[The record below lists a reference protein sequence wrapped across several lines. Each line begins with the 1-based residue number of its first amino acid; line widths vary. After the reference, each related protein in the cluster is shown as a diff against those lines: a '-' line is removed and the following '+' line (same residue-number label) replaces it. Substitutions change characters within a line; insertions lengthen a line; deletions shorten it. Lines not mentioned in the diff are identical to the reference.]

1 MISFIGINKMLKKL
15 SIKKKNDS
23 FDGVFH
29 LPYSKSESNR
39 ALIIKALNDQ
49 KVTIHNMSE
58 AEDTLHLNK
67 CLRLI
72 NTCGVSGLPM
82 VIDVKNTGTSMR
94 FLTAYLSI
102 LKGKWLLTGCQ
113 RMQERPILFL
123 VNALKQLGADISY
136 TEKPGFPP
144 ILINGNE
151 LQGGT
156 VSIDASISS
165 QFITALLL
173 IGSTLSRG
181 LKLQLK
187 GEFISR
193 PYVMMTILMLR
204 EFGIDVQYTDDEII
218 IPFQEFSKD
227 FFEISPDWSAA
238 SYAYELVAL
247 SESGSLFIPE
257 IKRQSLQ
264 GDNILP
270 DIYADLG
277 VASEFTPE
285 GLKLSKTNKVVD
297 FLDYDFMNCPDLAQ
311 AVIATCV
318 GLGIEGRFK
327 GLQSLRI
334 KETDRIE
341 KMDIEFSAFGYN
353 LIEVDGECLL
363 KKISDKVD
371 YKKVDRLFQT
381 YGDHRMAM
389 SLAPLVLKTTKLKI
403 ENPDVVI
410 KSFPAYWKELKNLG
424 FVLKE
429 S

>member
-1 MISFIGINKMLKKL
+1 MLKKL
-15 SIKKKNDS
+15 SIKKKSDS
-23 FDGVFH
+23 FDGIFH

-39 ALIIKALNDQ
+39 ALIIKALDDQ
-49 KVTIHNMSE
+49 KITIHNMSE

-82 VIDVKNTGTSMR
+82 IVDVKNTGTSMR

-136 TEKPGFPP
+136 TGKPGFPP
-144 ILINGNE
+144 LLINGNE
-151 LQGGT
+151 LHGGT
-156 VSIDASISS
+156 VSIDTSVSS

-173 IGSTLSRG
+173 IGSTLTRG

-187 GEFISR
+187 GDFISR

-204 EFGIDVQYTDDEII
+204 EFGVDVKYTDDEII
-218 IPFQEFSKD
+218 VPSQEFTKNL
-227 FFEISPDWSAA
+227 FEISPDWSAA

-247 SESGSLFIPE
+247 SESGNLFIPE

-270 DIYADLG
+270 DIYSDLG
-277 VASEFTPE
+277 VASEFTSE
-285 GLKLSKTNKVVD
+285 GLKLSKTNKVVN
-297 FLDYDFMNCPDLAQ
+297 FLDYDFLNCPDLAQ
-311 AVIATCV
+311 TVLATCV
-318 GLGIEGRFK
+318 GLGIEGKFK
-327 GLQSLRI
+327 NLQSLRI

-341 KMDIEFSAFGYN
+341 KMDIEFAAFGFSLN
-353 LIEVDGECLL
+353 EFEGEWLL
-363 KKISDKVD
+363 KKVSDKVD
-371 YKKVDRLFQT
+371 YKKVNRLFQT

-389 SLAPLVLKTTKLKI
+389 SLAPLVLKTGRLKI

-410 KSFPAYWKELKNLG
+410 KSFPAYWKELKKLG
-424 FVLKE
+424 LDIKM